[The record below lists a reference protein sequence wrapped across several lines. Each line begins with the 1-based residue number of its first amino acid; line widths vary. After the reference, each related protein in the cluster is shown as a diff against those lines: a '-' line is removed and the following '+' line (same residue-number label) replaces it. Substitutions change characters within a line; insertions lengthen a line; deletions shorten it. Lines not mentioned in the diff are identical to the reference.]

1 MATALTSALGQG
13 GHISQ
18 QWGQT
23 SRPFETRRLEAF
35 SVKLNRR
42 LRLYSYPTLDHWQ
55 TLEADPAVTAFCERP
70 TTTYIELGGDDGW
83 PISGFGMSVSGREEL
98 LVRDAVEPRSM
109 RAYWTICF
117 VARNAEDH
125 MGARVPSISR
135 KPAWT
140 ERQRVTIERLYF
152 PLDLRPSRR
161 PVIRG
166 AKFAS
171 PSGRVAVTHCCGTAA
186 DQSTLT
192 RA

>member
-70 TTTYIELGGDDGW
+70 TTTYIELGGGRRLADFW
-83 PISGFGMSVSGREEL
+83 VRYVSQ
-98 LVRDAVEPRSM
+98 
-109 RAYWTICF
+109 
-117 VARNAEDH
+117 
-125 MGARVPSISR
+125 
-135 KPAWT
+135 
-140 ERQRVTIERLYF
+140 RQR
-152 PLDLRPSRR
+152 
-161 PVIRG
+161 
-166 AKFAS
+166 
-171 PSGRVAVTHCCGTAA
+171 GTA
-186 DQSTLT
+186 
-192 RA
+192 RP